1 MEVGHGATT
10 IGPGLVDTGVHLSAG
25 TAMIIGTG
33 TVTGTMDIVA
43 STTKAFMAG
52 FTVTMIAAKCMRELI
67 PSRSSERLVPY

>member
-1 MEVGHGATT
+1 M
-10 IGPGLVDTGVHLSAG
+10 DTGVLLSTG

-52 FTVTMIAAKCMRELI
+52 FTVTMVAAKGMRELV

>member
-1 MEVGHGATT
+1 
-10 IGPGLVDTGVHLSAG
+10 
-25 TAMIIGTG
+25 MIIGTG

-52 FTVTMIAAKCMRELI
+52 FTVTMVAAKGMRELF